1 MEEKH
6 IAAIDLGS
14 SKFAVAV
21 ARISGD
27 DIQIVYYKE
36 TPSDGIRN
44 SEVFNPGKTL
54 SKLGAAIHEAEQEL
68 SIKIM
73 QACVGLPRY
82 PVTQEVATARFDRS
96 EPNRCISD
104 EEIDTLKSLALEA
117 YPLNDPDGEVLY
129 GAVAQSFST
138 AEYLN
143 LVEHDVVGTVSRSL
157 EGNFKVFIGRQHAV
171 TDIDVLFNNLHI
183 AIARMYFLPDAI
195 AKAVLTSEELENGV
209 ALIDFGGGVTSVSIY
224 HGNIMRYYG
233 AIPFGGKTIT
243 NDIKTEC
250 SISESLADNI
260 KKGFGSC
267 MPSKLQNLSEKT
279 LQIQYEDRN
288 NIEVRVSYLAEVI
301 GERTRE
307 IVDAILWHIQRSGFE
322 KSLNCGIV
330 ITGGGANLMGL
341 SYLIKERSGYNV
353 KLGYPR
359 HLFSADG
366 CIGIYE
372 TSATAAMGMI
382 LAAKND
388 RLPDCVDQPAF
399 NPDLLRGEGLELE
412 TAFPEETEEAA
423 EPVAEQPETAEET
436 PHTDWDTDFN
446 QGTQGTLIEATEFG
460 EPVKREKPRRNFSIM
475 PRTRARASEHINL
488 IWKKVTDRIGD
499 IYDNATKED

>member
-14 SKFAVAV
+14 SKFAVTV

-44 SEVFNPGKTL
+44 SEVFNPGKTRQ
-54 SKLGAAIHEAEQEL
+54 KLESAIREAEREL
-68 SIKIM
+68 NIKIM
-73 QACVGLPRY
+73 QVCVGLPRY
-82 PVTQEVATARFDRS
+82 PVTQEIATGKFDRT
-96 EPNRCISD
+96 EPNSCITE

-117 YPLNDPDGEVLY
+117 YPLSNPDTDELY

-138 AEYLN
+138 AEYHQ
-143 LVEHDVVGTVSRSL
+143 LVEQDVIGTVSRTL

-171 TDIDVLFNNLHI
+171 NTIDVLFNQLHI
-183 AIARMYFLPDAI
+183 AIARMYFLPDAV
-195 AKAVLTSEELENGV
+195 AKAVLTSEEMDSGV

-233 AIPFGGKTIT
+233 AIPFGGKVIT
-243 NDIKTEC
+243 SDIKTEC
-250 SISESLADNI
+250 SISEDLADNI

-267 MPSKLQNLSEKT
+267 MPTRLQNLSEKT
-279 LQIQYEDRN
+279 LQIQYDDRSD
-288 NIEVRVSYLAEVI
+288 IEVRVSYLAEI
-301 GERTRE
+301 ISERTRE
-307 IVDAILWHIQRSGFE
+307 IVDAILWHIQKSGFAGNLR
-322 KSLNCGIV
+322 SGIV
-330 ITGGGANLMGL
+330 ITGGGANLLGL

-353 KLGYPR
+353 KMGYPR

-366 CIGIYE
+366 CSGIYE

-388 RLPDCVDQPAF
+388 RLPDCVDLPEFDPEA
-399 NPDLLRGEGLELE
+399 LRNAGLEVVE
-412 TAFPEETEEAA
+412 PTEDEAA
-423 EPVAEQPETAEET
+423 ETAEET
-436 PHTDWDTDFN
+436 SGTEWNSDFEN
-446 QGTQGTLIEATEFG
+446 GEQGTLIDESEFG
-460 EPVKREKPRRNFSIM
+460 EPVKKEKPKEKKPRRRWKAPSIKT
-475 PRTRARASEHINL
+475 PESINVL
-488 IWKKVTDRIGD
+488 WQKVRNTFEE
-499 IYDNATKED
+499 IYDDATK

>member
-14 SKFAVAV
+14 SKFAVTV

-44 SEVFNPGKTL
+44 SEVFNPGKTRQ
-54 SKLGAAIHEAEQEL
+54 KLEDAIREAEREL
-68 SIKIM
+68 NIKIL
-73 QACVGLPRY
+73 QVCVGLPRY
-82 PVTQEVATARFDRS
+82 PVTQEIATGRFDRS
-96 EPNRCISD
+96 EPNSCITE

-117 YPLNDPDGEVLY
+117 YPLSNPETDELY

-138 AEYLN
+138 AEYHQ
-143 LVEHDVVGTVSRSL
+143 LVEQDVIGTVSRTL

-171 TDIDVLFNNLHI
+171 NTIDVLFNQLHI
-183 AIARMYFLPDAI
+183 AIARMYFLPDAV
-195 AKAVLTSEELENGV
+195 AKAVLTSEEMDSGV

-224 HGNIMRYYG
+224 HGDIMRYYG
-233 AIPFGGKTIT
+233 AIPFGGKVIT
-243 NDIKTEC
+243 SDIKAEC
-250 SISESLADNI
+250 SISEELADNI

-279 LQIQYEDRN
+279 LQIQYDDRTG
-288 NIEVRVSYLAEVI
+288 IEVRVSYLAEII

-307 IVDAILWHIQRSGFE
+307 IVDAILWHIQQSGFANNLR
-322 KSLNCGIV
+322 SGIV

-341 SYLIKERSGYNV
+341 SFLLKERSGYNV
-353 KLGYPR
+353 KMGYPR
-359 HLFSADG
+359 HLFSAEG
-366 CIGIYE
+366 CSGIYE

-388 RLPDCVDQPAF
+388 RLPDCVDA
-399 NPDLLRGEGLELE
+399 PDFDPRVLEEEGIKVVN
-412 TAFPEETEEAA
+412 PEEEPTEEAPA
-423 EPVAEQPETAEET
+423 TGTSEWNQTFEQGET
-436 PHTDWDTDFN
+436 
-446 QGTQGTLIEATEFG
+446 GKLIEDEEFG
-460 EPVKREKPRRNFSIM
+460 EPVKKEKPKKEPRRRWKGPQIKTPESLNIF
-475 PRTRARASEHINL
+475 
-488 IWKKVTDRIGD
+488 WKKVSSTFVD
-499 IYDNATKED
+499 IYDEATK